1 MAKIEE
7 KSKKFSK
14 SDLQAWKWVYSVCR
28 AERFKILVIMVTYAI
43 SASLT
48 VSFADYSKKIINA
61 ASIDKSLEKVMHF
74 AIGYLVL
81 IMVQLVLNLVSK
93 SFTERC
99 KGKIEWHLKQHM
111 LKTIMKKDYSS
122 VTVYHSGELQ
132 NRMFNDVT
140 VISDG
145 FTTILPNVLFFVV
158 KLVCAFGYLIAIDK
172 IFALVFLVGGV
183 FVFFCTQLFRKT
195 LKRLHKQVQET
206 EGRTRS
212 YIQEALTSLL
222 VVKAFAVEEKI
233 ADDANKYQAENYKTK
248 MKRRFFGIAANAG
261 ITFTFNLGYVFALA
275 FGAYRM
281 INGLLDSGTVFAM
294 LTLVNQIQQP
304 FANLSGLLPKY
315 FSVVASA
322 ERLMELEALPDES
335 STSDHAFNVQE
346 TYSALNSISFDNIS
360 FKYDRDR
367 ILENTSLNV
376 NKGDFIA
383 IMGISGIGKSTLL
396 KLLLGVFKVDGGSI
410 YLNVNDEKINV
421 DSHTRKLF
429 SYVPQ
434 GNFLMSG
441 TIRDN
446 LRFINADATDDEI
459 VEAVRI
465 SCADQFIYE
474 LPEGL
479 DTVIG
484 ERGIGLSEGQ
494 LQRLAIARSLLS
506 NSPIML
512 LDEATSALDETTE
525 KRFLT
530 NLKEMKNKTCIIV
543 SHKMAALEICN
554 KHVQIIDSKIVME
567 EKDVIN

>member
-1 MAKIEE
+1 MVNSEE

-14 SDLQAWKWVYSVCR
+14 SDLQAWKWIYGVCR
-28 AERFKILVIMVTYAI
+28 AERFKMLVIMVTYVV

-48 VSFADYSKKIINA
+48 VLFADYSMNIVDA
-61 ASIDKSLEKVMHF
+61 ASVDKSLEKVMHF
-74 AIGYLVL
+74 AIGYFAL
-81 IMVQLVLNLVSK
+81 IMLQLFLNLVSK

-99 KGKIEWHLKQHM
+99 KGKIEWRLKQHM
-111 LKTIMKKDYSS
+111 LKSIMKKDYSS
-122 VTVYHSGELQ
+122 VTAYHSGELQ

-140 VISDG
+140 IISDG
-145 FTTILPNVLFFVV
+145 FTTILPNVIFFVV
-158 KLVCAFGYLIAIDK
+158 KLLCAFGYLVKIDK
-172 IFALVFLVGGV
+172 IFTLVFLVGGV
-183 FVFFCTQLFRKT
+183 FVFFCTQMFRKT
-195 LKRLHKQVQET
+195 LKKLHKQVQET
-206 EGRTRS
+206 EGKTRS

-233 ADDANKYQAENYKTK
+233 ADDADDLQAVNYKTK

-275 FGAYRM
+275 FGAYRLL
-281 INGLLDSGTVFAM
+281 NGMSFGKVTAM
-294 LTLVNQIQQP
+294 LQLVNQIQQP

-322 ERLMELEALPDES
+322 ERLMEIEALPDEI
-335 STSDHAFNVQE
+335 STSDNSFNVKE
-346 TYSALNSISFDNIS
+346 TYSSLKSISFDNIS
-360 FKYDRDR
+360 FKYDRDS

-396 KLLLGVFKVDGGSI
+396 KLLLGVFKVDEGSI
-410 YLNVNDEKINV
+410 YLNVDDDKINV

-446 LRFINADATDDEI
+446 LRFINADVTDDEI
-459 VEAVRI
+459 EEAVRI
-465 SCADQFIYE
+465 SCADQFIEE
-474 LPEGL
+474 LPQGL

-512 LDEATSALDETTE
+512 LDEATSALDEQTE

-530 NLKEMKNKTCIIV
+530 NLREMKNKTCIIV

-554 KHVQIIDSKIVME
+554 KHVQIINSKIVME
-567 EKDVIN
+567 EKDALN

>member
-1 MAKIEE
+1 MAKSEE
-7 KSKKFSK
+7 KRKKISK
-14 SDLQAWKWVYSVCR
+14 SDLQAWKWIYSVCK
-28 AERFKILVIMVTYAI
+28 AEKYKIFVIIITYVI

-48 VSFADYSKKIINA
+48 VAFADYSKNIINA
-61 ASIDKSLEKVMHF
+61 AVDKSLEKVMHF
-74 AIGYLVL
+74 AVGYLIL
-81 IMVQLVLNLVSK
+81 IMIQLVLNLVSK

-99 KGKIEWHLKQHM
+99 KGKVEWHLKQYM
-111 LKTIMKKDYSS
+111 LKSIMKKDYSS
-122 VTVYHSGELQ
+122 VTAYHSGELQ

-158 KLVCAFGYLIAIDK
+158 KLACAFGYLIAIDK
-172 IFALVFLVGGV
+172 IFALVFLVGGL
-183 FVFFCTQLFRKT
+183 FVFFCTQMFRKT

-222 VVKAFAVEEKI
+222 VVKAFAVEDKI
-233 ADDANKYQAENYKTK
+233 AEDTDELQSVNYKTK
-248 MKRRFFGIAANAG
+248 MKRRFFSIAANGG

-275 FGAYRM
+275 FGAYRLIHGM
-281 INGLLDSGTVFAM
+281 PFGNLTAM
-294 LTLVNQIQQP
+294 LQLVNQIQQP
-304 FANLSGLLPKY
+304 FANLSGILPKY
-315 FSVVASA
+315 FAVVASA
-322 ERLMELEALPDES
+322 ERLMEIEALPDEDENRGS
-335 STSDHAFNVQE
+335 QFPVEE
-346 TYSALNSISFDNIS
+346 TYSALTSISFDNIS
-360 FKYDRDR
+360 FKYDRDM
-367 ILENTSLNV
+367 ILENTSLQV

-396 KLLLGVFKVDGGSI
+396 KLLLGVFKVDEGSI
-410 YLNVNDEKINV
+410 YLNAGGEKINV

-446 LRFINADATDDEI
+446 LRFINTEATDAEI
-459 VEAVRI
+459 DEAVRI
-465 SCADQFIYE
+465 SCSDQFIDE
-474 LPEGL
+474 LPQGL

-512 LDEATSALDETTE
+512 LDEATSALDEQTE

-543 SHKMAALEICN
+543 SHKMSALEICN
-554 KHVQIIDSKIVME
+554 KHVQIINSKIVME
-567 EKDVIN
+567 EKDAVN